1 MSMKVRA
8 GGAWKDITAGKVW
21 VNGAW
26 RNLVGAQAFVS
37 GAWKTLATFVSSMT
51 VALSSSTVS
60 RTARLGTINTATVTC
75 TPTGG
80 LNPYTYSWV
89 KQSGDAITANQ
100 PTSASCAFQAAG
112 MVEDETRTAVFRC
125 TVTDTL
131 GTAVT
136 SSDLTVTITRLAAID
151 SGGNV

>member
-1 MSMKVRA
+1 MSMSIRA
-8 GGAWKDITAGKVW
+8 GGVWKELTAGKVR

-26 RNLVGAQAFVS
+26 RNLVSAQAYID
-37 GAWKTLATFVSSMT
+37 GAWKVVATFVSTMT
-51 VALSSSTVS
+51 VALSQSSVS
-60 RTARLGTINTATVTC
+60 RSARLGTINTAAVTC

-89 KQSGDAITANQ
+89 KQSGDTITANQ
-100 PTSASCAFQAAG
+100 PTSASCAFQASG
-112 MVEDETRTAVFRC
+112 MVEEEVRTAVFRC

-136 SSDLTVTITRLAAID
+136 SSDLTVTITRLEPLDI
-151 SGGNV
+151 GGNL

>member
-1 MSMKVRA
+1 MTMSVRA
-8 GGAWKDITAGKVW
+8 GGAWKDLTQGKAYI
-21 VNGAW
+21 NGAW
-26 RNLVGAQAFVS
+26 RNLVGAQAFID
-37 GAWKTLATFVSSMT
+37 GAWKVVASFVSSMT
-51 VALSSSTVS
+51 VALSTSSVS
-60 RTARLGTINTATVTC
+60 RSARLSTINTAAVTC

-89 KQSGDAITANQ
+89 KQSGDTITANQ
-100 PTSASCAFQAAG
+100 PTSASCAFQASG
-112 MVEDETRTAVFRC
+112 MAEEEVRSAVFRC

-151 SGGNV
+151 TGGNL